1 MAEETKTT
9 VETTEA
15 TETTQTPSVDELLAQ
30 LAQANAEKER
40 YNTANDKLSKSEAE
54 M

>member
-15 TETTQTPSVDELLAQ
+15 TETTQAPSVDELLAQ
-30 LAQANAEKER
+30 LAQANAILEKRVRELEE
-40 YNTANDKLSKSEAE
+40 KLNK
-54 M
+54 